1 MQITNEENSKLL
13 MEHLME
19 PKNYGKLEDN
29 NAIGIG
35 KNPQNGEKVV
45 IYLKVKEDENGE
57 PIIEDIKFQAIGCTT
72 TVVAGSIIT
81 TEAKGLSFS
90 RARDLISVTLGM
102 LDGVDEADA
111 ACTEM
116 VALALQASL
125 DTYLER
131 KKDKDFPIISYR
143 INTDCTPKEEK
154 QKEENSSEKDI

>member
-1 MQITNEENSKLL
+1 MEKNEENSKLL

-45 IYLKVKEDENGE
+45 IYLKVEEESGE
-57 PIIEDIKFQAIGCTT
+57 PTIKDIKFQAIGCTT
-72 TVVAGSIIT
+72 TIVAGSIIT

-90 RARDLISVTLGM
+90 RVEDLISATLGM

-116 VALALQASL
+116 VALALQAGV

-131 KKDKDFPIISYR
+131 QKDRDFPIISYK
-143 INTDCTPKEEK
+143 INTDCTPKE
-154 QKEENSSEKDI
+154 QKGIKDDKTI